1 MKHVAYQIHMF
12 QISSC
17 TEVRVEKKFMPHNFF
32 RKRACIEARDHGEPS
47 RAVKS
52 AGAAKRNK
60 WRGPRACRGGGG
72 RLCRLRVTLDRAAR
86 RGLFP
91 RGERPALGTR
101 RLPRQDRKALRK
113 PGFPFRKVGSR
124 RFGLEP
130 RKLRSRLCGA
140 GFPTDPPSYRMEL
153 NV

>member
-1 MKHVAYQIHMF
+1 MEG
-12 QISSC
+12 
-17 TEVRVEKKFMPHNFF
+17 TPR
-32 RKRACIEARDHGEPS
+32 
-47 RAVKS
+47 
-52 AGAAKRNK
+52 AKRR
-60 WRGPRACRGGGG
+60 RGVD

-124 RFGLEP
+124 RFGL
-130 RKLRSRLCGA
+130 SRGN
-140 GFPTDPPSYRMEL
+140 TDPGFAGWGFLLRDRVLVEPVLVERSLAYFF
-153 NV
+153 

>member
-1 MKHVAYQIHMF
+1 
-12 QISSC
+12 
-17 TEVRVEKKFMPHNFF
+17 MPHNFF

-60 WRGPRACRGGGG
+60 WRGPRERSVDGGGG
-72 RLCRLRVTLDRAAR
+72 RLCRIRVTLERAAR

-101 RLPRQDRKALRK
+101 RHPRQDRKALRK
-113 PGFPFRKVGSR
+113 PGFPFQEGRLR
-124 RFGLEP
+124 RFGL
-130 RKLRSRLCGA
+130 SRGNSDPGFA
-140 GFPTDPPSYRMEL
+140 GWGFL
-153 NV
+153 LIA